1 MIRIKRVYEL
11 VDADD
16 GLRIL
21 VDRLWARGLS
31 KERAK
36 VDCWMREIAPSA
48 ALRRWFQ
55 HDPARYA
62 EFAKRYRRELE
73 GNPAMAKL
81 KELSRT
87 EVITLLY
94 AARDRE
100 YNNAVV
106 LKGVLADV

>member
-1 MIRIKRVYEL
+1 MIRVKRIYEA
-11 VDADD
+11 VGPED
-16 GLRIL
+16 GLRVL

-31 KERAK
+31 KERAR
-36 VDCWMREIAPSA
+36 VDRWMREIAPSA

-55 HDPARYA
+55 HDPGRYA
-62 EFAKRYRRELE
+62 EFARRYRQELE
-73 GNPAMAKL
+73 GNPALAEL

-87 EVITLLY
+87 GVITLLY

-106 LKGVLADV
+106 LKGILDDV